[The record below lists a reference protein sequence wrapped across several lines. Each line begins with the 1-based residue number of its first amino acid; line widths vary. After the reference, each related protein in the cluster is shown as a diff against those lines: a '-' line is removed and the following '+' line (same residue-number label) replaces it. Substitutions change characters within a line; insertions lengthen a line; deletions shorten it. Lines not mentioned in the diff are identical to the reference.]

1 MNYHLFKETRVIA
14 DTLNGKKSGEIK
26 FIRSAEF
33 AEGEWIGVALDEP
46 TGEFAV
52 LHVIV
57 TILGKNNGSINGRQC
72 FNCKNKYRLYVG
84 QDKIKSQ

>member
-1 MNYHLFKETRVIA
+1 M
-14 DTLNGKKSGEIK
+14 NGKKSGEIK

-33 AEGEWIGVALDEP
+33 GEGEWIGVALDEP
-46 TGEFAV
+46 TGKFAV

-57 TILGKNNGSINGRQC
+57 TILGKNNGTINGRQY
-72 FNCKNKYRLYVG
+72 FNSKNKYCLYVH

>member
-1 MNYHLFKETRVIA
+1 MLPQARRNRNERSSLMNELSPFFKETRVIA

-33 AEGEWIGVALDEP
+33 GEGEWIGVALDEP
-46 TGEFAV
+46 TGKFAV

-57 TILGKNNGSINGRQC
+57 TILGKNNGTINGTVLQ
-72 FNCKNKYRLYVG
+72 
-84 QDKIKSQ
+84 